1 MPLSIPPTPC
11 LNHILSRIPSVLQG
25 VPSLLQVCLLW
36 FVPESPRCKHIFS
49 FHFLSPKLKIFT
61 GLLSQNRDAEA
72 ISILGKYHANGNT
85 SDPLV
90 VLEYQEIREAMI
102 LEKEIAGETSYLSLF
117 KSTGNL
123 KRMRIIIALGFFS
136 QWSGNGLFSYYLN
149 EIFQVCFC
157 DFVSRS
163 SF

>member
-1 MPLSIPPTPC
+1 MLC
-11 LNHILSRIPSVLQG
+11 LNRRLSRIPSVLQG
-25 VPSLLQVCLLW
+25 VPSLVQVCLLW
-36 FVPESPRCKHIFS
+36 FVPESPRCKRISSVH
-49 FHFLSPKLKIFT
+49 HLPPKLKSCT
-61 GLLSQNRDAEA
+61 GLLSQSRDAEA
-72 ISILGKYHANGNT
+72 INILAKYHANGNT

-149 EIFQVCFC
+149 EIFQV
-157 DFVSRS
+157 RIYQL
-163 SF
+163 